1 MPFTSSVRGTFG
13 PVSSKK
19 PPEAASNYYGNGSDG
34 SLTVTTNTSLI
45 VPNKNGVYDGD
56 MVVRQYSSLT
66 INNGATL
73 TTDQPCRGML
83 IYVSGNCT
91 INGTLSM
98 QARGPAANPTVAGAS
113 DGNSVSASG
122 LQIPFRTAT
131 GNQTLVSSASLFN
144 GCGTAARNVIANHP
158 SISSNGTIIT
168 LVRQGAAGGN
178 GTSGSGYNNGSN
190 GTTGQTGGGGSG
202 GNGSGT
208 TGSGSFGSCWGGGSA
223 GGSVHYAATAGSAA
237 AWGGEGGFGADGS
250 PAWGAPGGVGNPGGR
265 AGVNSGSNN
274 GNRSESGT
282 GGLIILIVGGLL
294 TIGATGKITADGVSG
309 SPNHE
314 ATQIYGS
321 NVRRGGAGASGGG
334 NVVVAY
340 KTISNSGS
348 ITANGGA
355 GGYWTSSN
363 PSSQRGGNG
372 GNGSVQLL
380 QIL

>member
-1 MPFTSSVRGTFG
+1 MPFNASARGSFG
-13 PVSSKK
+13 VQGRFGIP
-19 PPEAASNYYGNGSDG
+19 ARINFFGNGSDG
-34 SLTVTTNTSLI
+34 AVVISSNTSI
-45 VPNKNGVYDGD
+45 VVQNKNGSYDGD

-91 INGTLSM
+91 IHGTLSM
-98 QARGPAANPTVAGAS
+98 QARGPAANPTVSGAS
-113 DGNSVSASG
+113 DGNPVSASG

-131 GNQTLVSSASLFN
+131 GNQILASSASLFN
-144 GCGTAARNVIANHP
+144 GCGTNARNMLENHP
-158 SISSNGTIIT
+158 SINGNGTIVT

-178 GTSGSGYNNGSN
+178 GTSGGGYNNGVS

-208 TGSGSFGSCWGGGSA
+208 TGSGSYGSCWGGGSA
-223 GGSVHYAATAGSAA
+223 GGAVHYSATAGSASP
-237 AWGGEGGFGADGS
+237 WGGEGGFGADGS
-250 PAWGAPGGVGNPGGR
+250 PSWGAPGGVGNPGGR

-282 GGLIILIVGGLL
+282 GGLIILVVGGIL
-294 TIGATGKITADGVSG
+294 TIGPTGKITADGVSG
-309 SPNHE
+309 SPNH
-314 ATQIYGS
+314 ATTQVYGS
-321 NVRRGGAGASGGG
+321 NVERGGAGASGGG

-348 ITANGGA
+348 ITANGGS
-355 GGYWTSSN
+355 GGYWTSSDPN
-363 PSSQRGGNG
+363 SQRGGNG

-380 QIL
+380 QVL